1 MNSKTIFKNK
11 PQTLNIKSIKTK
23 VMRLERIYALVFLV
37 ALSIIS
43 QAQTYKINYTYDD
56 AGNRETRTVIIVG
69 KSNKALVDT
78 TTGTEPIT
86 DWLNKMRISIYPNP
100 TKGTLIIDIANM
112 PEDVNADITIHNMEG
127 KSLLKLNQLNSTNK
141 LDLSDYPTGVYILR
155 IRSLEKSCEWKI
167 VKE

>member
-1 MNSKTIFKNK
+1 
-11 PQTLNIKSIKTK
+11 
-23 VMRLERIYALVFLV
+23 MRLERIYALVFLV